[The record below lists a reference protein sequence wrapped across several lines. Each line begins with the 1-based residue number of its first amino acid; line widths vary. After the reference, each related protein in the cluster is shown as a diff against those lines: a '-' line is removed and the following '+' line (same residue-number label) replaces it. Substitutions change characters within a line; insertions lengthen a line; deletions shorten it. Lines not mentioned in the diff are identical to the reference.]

1 MLFEDQG
8 INITNSWDTY
18 NDAIHDSAV
27 KCFSSGSATCS
38 VEAESEFQTYK
49 DTCQSINGTNF
60 FELPSFTLSCFS
72 GEITSSVDV
81 KDIGFCFSQT
91 EACAELEQDI
101 ELFQNH
107 IIDIFSSKNLT
118 NCTMINPQVSIE

>member
-1 MLFEDQG
+1 MPFM
-8 INITNSWDTY
+8 
-18 NDAIHDSAV
+18 IHDSAV
-27 KCFSSGSATCS
+27 KCFSISISSGNSATCS

-49 DTCQSINGTNF
+49 DTCQSINGTNY